1 MPELPKDQELK
12 FGDVQ
17 NVLGVIAKQEFIYWV
32 QILFII
38 LKRSITMI

>member
-17 NVLGVIAKQEFIYWV
+17 TVLGVIAKQEFIYWV
-32 QILFII
+32 HILFII
-38 LKRSITMI
+38 LKRSI